1 MNKKELVKNF
11 IVLLAVAIS
20 FYFMINA
27 DSTGINSIFNLLN
40 IIDFMFALTIFMFCN
55 MKKIKKNKFVYDVVL
70 MLLMFFSTAWICYFI
85 YNIIVCF
92 ASVNCEIENTTFFIL
107 IYPTI
112 LFLMILFN
120 ISDIFNKTNK
130 VNYILTIVVSVVVI
144 SVHLRY
150 YFDPS
155 FANNIIE
162 NFDRNEFT
170 ENYVIQNY
178 IYFVIM
184 YLIVL
189 INKAINK
196 DG

>member
-11 IVLLAVAIS
+11 IVLLAVVIS

-27 DSTGINSIFNLLN
+27 NSTGINSIFNLLN

-55 MKKIKKNKFVYDVVL
+55 MKKVKKNKFVYDVIL
-70 MLLMFFSTAWICYFI
+70 MLLMFFSAAWICYLI

-92 ASVNCEIENTTFFIL
+92 ASVNCEIENNNIFIL
-107 IYPTI
+107 LYPTI

-120 ISDIFNKTNK
+120 INDIYKKTDK
-130 VNYILTIVVSVVVI
+130 INYILTIVVSVVI
-144 SVHLRY
+144 ILIHLRY
-150 YFDPS
+150 YFNPN

-162 NFDRNEFT
+162 NFDGNEYT

-178 IYFVIM
+178 IYFTIM

-196 DG
+196 AS

>member
-1 MNKKELVKNF
+1 MNKKEIVKNF
-11 IVLLAVAIS
+11 IVLLAVVIS

-55 MKKIKKNKFVYDVVL
+55 MKKVKKNKFVYDVTL
-70 MLLMFFSTAWICYFI
+70 MLLMFFSAVWICYLI

-107 IYPTI
+107 LYPTI

-120 ISDIFNKTNK
+120 ISDIFKKTNK
-130 VNYILTIVVSVVVI
+130 INYILTIVVSIVI
-144 SVHLRY
+144 ILIHLRY
-150 YFDPS
+150 YFNPN

-162 NFDRNEFT
+162 NFDGNEYT

-178 IYFVIM
+178 IYFTIM

-196 DG
+196 AL